1 MWEIL
6 WERNVG
12 KLAKLFGEVEFEAV
26 VGSVLPER
34 SNAVGSFQDD
44 EGDAFLSE
52 AGGDGEAGGPRS
64 HDDWP
69 VYDYAS
75 AGEEVLVIRCRS

>member
-1 MWEIL
+1 M
-6 WERNVG
+6 
-12 KLAKLFGEVEFEAV
+12 EFEAV

-34 SNAVGSFQDD
+34 SNAVGSFQDH

-52 AGGDGEAGGPRS
+52 AGGDGEPGGS
-64 HDDWP
+64 SSDDDWP

-75 AGEEVLVIRCRS
+75 AGEEVLVVRRRS